1 MDDQKPEEYHLN
13 VSVRNPEEL
22 LYKGEAA
29 SITTYNEKGLFDV
42 LPIHEN
48 FISIIKDKVI
58 VRGKAGVREFPVAKG
73 VIKVEEN
80 MVDIFLGEDK

>member
-1 MDDQKPEEYHLN
+1 MDEQKKEEYHLN
-13 VSVRNPEEL
+13 VSVRNPEEVL
-22 LYKGEAA
+22 FQGEA
-29 SITTYNEKGLFDV
+29 SSVTTYNEKGLFDV

-58 VRGKAGVREFPVAKG
+58 VRGKAGEREFPVNKG

-80 MVDIFLGEDK
+80 AVDVFLGEDK

>member
-1 MDDQKPEEYHLN
+1 MDEQKKEEYHLD

-22 LYKGEAA
+22 LFQGEA
-29 SITTYNEKGLFDV
+29 SSVTTYNEKGLFDV

-58 VRGKAGVREFPVAKG
+58 VRGKAGEREFPVVKG

-80 MVDIFLGEDK
+80 AVDVFLGEDK